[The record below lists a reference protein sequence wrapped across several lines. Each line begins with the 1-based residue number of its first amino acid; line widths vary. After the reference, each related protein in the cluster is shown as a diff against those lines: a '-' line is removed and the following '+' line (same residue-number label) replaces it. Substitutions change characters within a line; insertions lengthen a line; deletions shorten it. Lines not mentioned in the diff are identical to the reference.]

1 MPAYARLDDHVSV
14 APQITL
20 DEIPAIAGAGF
31 TTLIGNRPDGEAKDQ
46 PDTAALAAEAR
57 RHGLDFVHQPVVGS
71 AIDMRDADA
80 FDAALA
86 QARGPVLAF
95 CRTGTRSTTLWALGQ
110 ARRRPVDDVLADARR
125 AGYDLAG
132 LRPQLEATAAMVAP
146 AAPGGADG

>member
-1 MPAYARLDDHVSV
+1 MPAYAKLDDRVSV

-20 DEIPAIAGAGF
+20 DDIPAIAEAGF
-31 TTLIGNRPDGEAKDQ
+31 TTLIGNRPDGEAEDQ

-71 AIDMRDADA
+71 AIDTADADA
-80 FDAALA
+80 FEAALA

-110 ARRRPVDDVLADARR
+110 ARRRPVDDVLR
-125 AGYDLAG
+125 
-132 LRPQLEATAAMVAP
+132 EAVKKGKFKPT
-146 AAPGGADG
+146 G